1 MVGSA
6 KKSGFLAPGLG
17 MGWMRKSCGQSVCPS
32 ARNVRV
38 RSERPTCAQRRGGHW
53 RCVHVHVYVC
63 MRVGMADLDGELV
76 ELGVHRVQQ
85 RRLLVH
91 LGVHLLEQQGALG
104 LSL

>member
-1 MVGSA
+1 M
-6 KKSGFLAPGLG
+6 
-17 MGWMRKSCGQSVCPS
+17 
-32 ARNVRV
+32 
-38 RSERPTCAQRRGGHW
+38 
-53 RCVHVHVYVC
+53 HVYVC